1 MDLVTVFRIC
11 FVVGIVAIPLL
22 YLLFGRKA
30 AERNDDRRRNGNE
43 HTERERQ
50 GEEHGSSA
58 EATK

>member
-22 YLLFGRKA
+22 YLLFGKEGS
-30 AERNDDRRRNGNE
+30 ERNDDRTLNGNE
-43 HTERERQ
+43 RTERVRQ
-50 GEEHGSSA
+50 GEEYGSSA

>member
-22 YLLFGRKA
+22 YLLLGRKA
-30 AERNDDRRRNGNE
+30 VERNDDRTRNSNE

-50 GEEHGSSA
+50 GEEYGNSA
-58 EATK
+58 KVTR